1 MTMLSLTQELV
12 VSEARV
18 SKMIDAEN
26 VTMIDAKKLRN
37 HIKAQI
43 NPYGKPFE
51 GTVYDFGLKLMD
63 YIDAMEKYI
72 LTITEGEQ
80 QE

>member
-1 MTMLSLTQELV
+1 
-12 VSEARV
+12 
-18 SKMIDAEN
+18 MIDAEN
-26 VTMIDAKKLRN
+26 VTMIDAKKLRKY
-37 HIKAQI
+37 IKAQI

-72 LTITEGEQ
+72 LTITEGDQ
-80 QE
+80 DDN